1 MKKQSKDFSQQLRQ
15 RVPNALKQE
24 QERVIVKPV
33 DMLASQDEGTQED
46 KTTNPQ
52 EDKAE
57 SLQKDMST
65 NPQEGETRSIQG
77 DKPTKI
83 QNGKNTNGQTNKNTR
98 PQRVKY
104 TTHLRPD
111 TVKTIKRYAVEYEI
125 KDYEVVQEA
134 LDQFFIGNHKG

>member
-1 MKKQSKDFSQQLRQ
+1 MKKQHKDFSQQLQQ

-24 QERVIVKPV
+24 QERVIVKPI
-33 DMLASQDEGTQED
+33 DMLAPQDENPQED

-52 EDKAE
+52 EDKTE
-57 SLQKDMST
+57 SPQENKPTS
-65 NPQEGETRSIQG
+65 PQEGEMRSIQG

-83 QNGKNTNGQTNKNTR
+83 QNEKNTNGQTNKDTR

-125 KDYEVVQEA
+125 KDYEVVQQA
-134 LDQFFIGNHKG
+134 LDQFFT